1 MDRLPTRRQLVQGV
15 GVAGLGLLA
24 GCGRLP
30 WQAEPP
36 ARVHRI
42 GFLRGS
48 EGDNEYAAF
57 EQGLQELG
65 YVEGHNILIE
75 RRHAAGQPARHPE
88 LVAEL
93 LHLPVELL
101 VVGGTAATRAAA
113 EATDTIP
120 IVMGATND
128 PVRQGFIASLARPG
142 GNLTGLTALNAQ
154 LIGKQLELLKDTVPG
169 LARVGYLWNPAIP
182 DRAYELQETEAAA
195 QSLGLRVHP
204 LEART
209 AEELEGAFA
218 AAATGRV
225 AAVFLQNGPVI
236 SGSPLHRARI
246 VELAARHRLPTM
258 AGYPEFAADGGL
270 LGHGPNRAHQW
281 RRAAYYVDRILKG
294 AKPADLPV
302 EQPMRFDF
310 VVNMKTARELGI
322 TIPHEVA
329 LQITEVIE

>member
-1 MDRLPTRRQLVQGV
+1 MIRLSRRKFAV
-15 GVAGLGLLA
+15 GAGAAALGLLA

-36 ARVHRI
+36 ARVPRI

-48 EGDNEYAAF
+48 EGDNMYAAF

-75 RRHAAGQPARHPE
+75 RRDAAGQPARHPE

-142 GNLTGLTALNAQ
+142 GNLTGLTQMNVQ
-154 LIGKQLELLKDTVPG
+154 LTGKQLELLKDTVPG
-169 LARVGYLWNPAIP
+169 LARVGFLWNPALL
-182 DRAYELQETEAAA
+182 DRAYELEETGTAA
-195 QSLGLRVHP
+195 QALALRVHS

-209 AEELEGAFA
+209 LEELEGAFA
-218 AAATGRV
+218 AAATERV
-225 AAVFLQNGPVI
+225 DAVFLQNGPLI
-236 SGSPLHRARI
+236 SGHRARI
-246 VELAARHRLPTM
+246 AELAIRHRLPTM

-270 LGHGPNRAHQW
+270 LGHGPNRAAQW

-302 EQPMRFDF
+302 EQPMTFDF

-322 TIPHEVA
+322 TFPPEIL
-329 LQITEVIE
+329 LQVTEVIQ